1 MAKKKIYAV
10 RQGKTTG
17 IFYSWDECSASVN
30 GYPGAEY
37 KSFTTKEE
45 ANSYLENS
53 FAVQIEEEKKDQ
65 KNTALD
71 GTESTLTAY
80 VDGSFDPSIGK
91 YAFGCILLTP
101 DGEIIRESGNG
112 QDPESLAIRNVAG
125 EMLGAMYAVQWA
137 VNHGYPSLTI
147 YYDYEGIAKWAKGD
161 WKAKNKRT
169 QQYAEFMNGKRS
181 YIQLSFQK
189 VKAHS
194 GDHYNEEVDKLAK
207 SALVNGNGIPR
218 ISRTQQ
224 LERFW

>member
-10 RQGKTTG
+10 RKGKITG

-53 FAVQIEEEKKDQ
+53 APSS
-65 KNTALD
+65 
-71 GTESTLTAY
+71 TESTLTAY

-101 DGEIIRESGNG
+101 EGEIIRESGNG

-218 ISRTQQ
+218 ISRT
-224 LERFW
+224 

>member
-10 RQGKTTG
+10 RKGKTTG

-45 ANSYLENS
+45 ANSYLGNS

-207 SALVNGNGIPR
+207 SALVNGNGIPM
-218 ISRTQQ
+218 ISRS
-224 LERFW
+224 

>member
-10 RQGKTTG
+10 RKGKTTG

-45 ANSYLENS
+45 ANSYLGNS

-65 KNTALD
+65 KNTALH

-101 DGEIIRESGNG
+101 EGEIIRESGNG

-147 YYDYEGIAKWAKGD
+147 YYDYEGIAKWAQGD

-218 ISRTQQ
+218 ISRI
-224 LERFW
+224 

>member
-10 RQGKTTG
+10 RKGKITG

-53 FAVQIEEEKKDQ
+53 APSS
-65 KNTALD
+65 
-71 GTESTLTAY
+71 TESTLTAY

-101 DGEIIRESGNG
+101 DGKIIRESGNG

-137 VNHGYPSLTI
+137 INHGYPSLTI

-218 ISRTQQ
+218 ISRI
-224 LERFW
+224 

>member
-10 RQGKTTG
+10 RKGKTTG

-45 ANSYLENS
+45 ANAYLVNS

-218 ISRTQQ
+218 ISRT
-224 LERFW
+224 

>member
-10 RQGKTTG
+10 RKGKTTG

-45 ANSYLENS
+45 ANSYLGNS
-53 FAVQIEEEKKDQ
+53 FAIQIEEEKKDQ
-65 KNTALD
+65 KNTALY

-137 VNHGYPSLTI
+137 INHGYPSLTI
-147 YYDYEGIAKWAKGD
+147 YYDYEGIAKWAQGD

-218 ISRTQQ
+218 ISRT
-224 LERFW
+224 

>member
-10 RQGKTTG
+10 RKGKTTG

-30 GYPGAEY
+30 GYPSAEY

-45 ANSYLENS
+45 ANVYLGNS
-53 FAVQIEEEKKDQ
+53 FAIQIEEEKKAQ

-71 GTESTLTAY
+71 GTESTLIAY

-137 VNHGYPSLTI
+137 INHGYPSLTI

-218 ISRTQQ
+218 ISRI
-224 LERFW
+224 

>member
-10 RQGKTTG
+10 RKGKTTG

-218 ISRTQQ
+218 ISRT
-224 LERFW
+224 

>member
-10 RQGKTTG
+10 RKGKTTG

-45 ANSYLENS
+45 ANSYLGNS

-65 KNTALD
+65 KNTALH

-101 DGEIIRESGNG
+101 EGEIIRESGNG

-137 VNHGYPSLTI
+137 INHGYPSLTI
-147 YYDYEGIAKWAKGD
+147 YYDYEGIAKWAQGD

-218 ISRTQQ
+218 ISRI
-224 LERFW
+224 

>member
-10 RQGKTTG
+10 RKGKTTG

-45 ANSYLENS
+45 ANVYLGNS
-53 FAVQIEEEKKDQ
+53 FAIQIEEEKKAQ

-137 VNHGYPSLTI
+137 INHGYPSLTI

-218 ISRTQQ
+218 ISRT
-224 LERFW
+224 

>member
-10 RQGKTTG
+10 RKGKTTG

-45 ANSYLENS
+45 ANSYLGNS

-65 KNTALD
+65 KNTALH

-101 DGEIIRESGNG
+101 DGKIIRESGNG

-137 VNHGYPSLTI
+137 INHGYPSLTI
-147 YYDYEGIAKWAKGD
+147 YYDYEGIAKWAQGD

-218 ISRTQQ
+218 ISRI
-224 LERFW
+224 

>member
-10 RQGKTTG
+10 RKGKTTG

-137 VNHGYPSLTI
+137 INHGYPSLTI
-147 YYDYEGIAKWAKGD
+147 YYDYEGIAKWAQGD

-218 ISRTQQ
+218 ISRT
-224 LERFW
+224 

>member
-10 RQGKTTG
+10 RKGKTTG

-45 ANSYLENS
+45 ANSYLGNS

-65 KNTALD
+65 KNTALH

-101 DGEIIRESGNG
+101 EGEIIRESGNG
-112 QDPESLAIRNVAG
+112 QNPQCGRRNAG
-125 EMLGAMYAVQWA
+125 SHVCSSVGGQPW
-137 VNHGYPSLTI
+137 
-147 YYDYEGIAKWAKGD
+147 
-161 WKAKNKRT
+161 
-169 QQYAEFMNGKRS
+169 
-181 YIQLSFQK
+181 LS
-189 VKAHS
+189 VTYHI
-194 GDHYNEEVDKLAK
+194 L
-207 SALVNGNGIPR
+207 
-218 ISRTQQ
+218 
-224 LERFW
+224 

>member
-10 RQGKTTG
+10 RKGKITG

-45 ANSYLENS
+45 ANSYLGNS
-53 FAVQIEEEKKDQ
+53 APSS
-65 KNTALD
+65 
-71 GTESTLTAY
+71 TESTLTAY

-137 VNHGYPSLTI
+137 INHGYPSLTI
-147 YYDYEGIAKWAKGD
+147 YYDYEGIAKWAQGD

-218 ISRTQQ
+218 ISRT
-224 LERFW
+224 

>member
-10 RQGKTTG
+10 RKGKTTG

-45 ANSYLENS
+45 ANSYLGNS
-53 FAVQIEEEKKDQ
+53 APSS
-65 KNTALD
+65 
-71 GTESTLTAY
+71 TESTLTAY

-125 EMLGAMYAVQWA
+125 EMLGAMYAVQWV

-181 YIQLSFQK
+181 YIQLRFQK

-218 ISRTQQ
+218 ISRT
-224 LERFW
+224 

>member
-10 RQGKTTG
+10 RKGKTTG

-45 ANSYLENS
+45 ANSYLGNS

-125 EMLGAMYAVQWA
+125 EMLGARYAVQWA
-137 VNHGYPSLTI
+137 INHGYPSLTI

-218 ISRTQQ
+218 ISRT
-224 LERFW
+224 

>member
-10 RQGKTTG
+10 RKGKTTG

-45 ANSYLENS
+45 ANSYLGNS

-71 GTESTLTAY
+71 GIESTLTAY

-137 VNHGYPSLTI
+137 INHGYPSLTI

-218 ISRTQQ
+218 ISRI
-224 LERFW
+224 

>member
-10 RQGKTTG
+10 RKGKTTG

-45 ANSYLENS
+45 ANSYLGNS
-53 FAVQIEEEKKDQ
+53 APSS
-65 KNTALD
+65 
-71 GTESTLTAY
+71 TESTLTAY

-137 VNHGYPSLTI
+137 INHGYPSLTI
-147 YYDYEGIAKWAKGD
+147 YYDYEGIAKWAQGD

-218 ISRTQQ
+218 ISRI
-224 LERFW
+224 

>member
-10 RQGKTTG
+10 RKGKTTG

-45 ANSYLENS
+45 ANSYLGNS

-101 DGEIIRESGNG
+101 EGEIIRESGNG

-137 VNHGYPSLTI
+137 INHGYPSLTI
-147 YYDYEGIAKWAKGD
+147 YYDYMGIEMWATGQWKRNKQGTIAYYDYVQSIRSRLKLTFVKVKGHSGVEGNEEADRIAKHA
-161 WKAKNKRT
+161 
-169 QQYAEFMNGKRS
+169 
-181 YIQLSFQK
+181 
-189 VKAHS
+189 V
-194 GDHYNEEVDKLAK
+194 
-207 SALVNGNGIPR
+207 GI
-218 ISRTQQ
+218 
-224 LERFW
+224 E

>member
-10 RQGKTTG
+10 RKGKTTG

-30 GYPGAEY
+30 GYPSAEY

-45 ANSYLENS
+45 ANSYLGNS

-65 KNTALD
+65 KNTALH

-137 VNHGYPSLTI
+137 INHGYPSLTI

-218 ISRTQQ
+218 ISRT
-224 LERFW
+224 

>member
-10 RQGKTTG
+10 RKGKTTG

-45 ANSYLENS
+45 ANSYLGNS
-53 FAVQIEEEKKDQ
+53 APSS
-65 KNTALD
+65 
-71 GTESTLTAY
+71 TESTLTAY

-125 EMLGAMYAVQWA
+125 EML
-137 VNHGYPSLTI
+137 
-147 YYDYEGIAKWAKGD
+147 
-161 WKAKNKRT
+161 
-169 QQYAEFMNGKRS
+169 
-181 YIQLSFQK
+181 
-189 VKAHS
+189 
-194 GDHYNEEVDKLAK
+194 
-207 SALVNGNGIPR
+207 
-218 ISRTQQ
+218 
-224 LERFW
+224 

>member
-10 RQGKTTG
+10 RKGKTTG

-45 ANSYLENS
+45 ANSYLGNS
-53 FAVQIEEEKKDQ
+53 FAIQIEEEKKDQ
-65 KNTALD
+65 TNTALD

-137 VNHGYPSLTI
+137 INHGYPSLTI
-147 YYDYEGIAKWAKGD
+147 YYDYEGIAKWAQGD

-218 ISRTQQ
+218 ISRI
-224 LERFW
+224 

>member
-10 RQGKTTG
+10 RKGKTTG

-45 ANSYLENS
+45 ANSYLGNS

-65 KNTALD
+65 KNTALH

-101 DGEIIRESGNG
+101 EGEIIRESGNG

-137 VNHGYPSLTI
+137 INHGYPSLTI

-218 ISRTQQ
+218 ISRI
-224 LERFW
+224 

>member
-10 RQGKTTG
+10 RKGKTTG

-37 KSFTTKEE
+37 KSITTKEE
-45 ANSYLENS
+45 ANSYLGNS
-53 FAVQIEEEKKDQ
+53 FAIQIEEEKKDQ

-137 VNHGYPSLTI
+137 INHGYPSLTI

-218 ISRTQQ
+218 ISRT
-224 LERFW
+224 

>member
-10 RQGKTTG
+10 RKGKTTG

-45 ANSYLENS
+45 ANSYLGNS

-65 KNTALD
+65 KNTALH

-137 VNHGYPSLTI
+137 INHGYPSLTI

-218 ISRTQQ
+218 ISRT
-224 LERFW
+224 

>member
-10 RQGKTTG
+10 RKGKTTG

-45 ANSYLENS
+45 ANSYLGNS
-53 FAVQIEEEKKDQ
+53 FAIQIEEEKKAQ
-65 KNTALD
+65 KNTAFD

-137 VNHGYPSLTI
+137 INHGYPSLTI
-147 YYDYEGIAKWAKGD
+147 YYDYEGIAKWAQGD

-218 ISRTQQ
+218 ISRI
-224 LERFW
+224 

>member
-10 RQGKTTG
+10 RKGKTTG

-37 KSFTTKEE
+37 KSFTMKEE
-45 ANSYLENS
+45 ANAYLGNS
-53 FAVQIEEEKKDQ
+53 FAAQIEEEKKDQ
-65 KNTALD
+65 KNTAPD
-71 GTESTLTAY
+71 RTESTLTAY

-101 DGEIIRESGNG
+101 EGEIIRESGNG

-137 VNHGYPSLTI
+137 INHGYPSLTI
-147 YYDYEGIAKWAKGD
+147 YYDYEGIAKWAQGD

-218 ISRTQQ
+218 ISRT
-224 LERFW
+224 

>member
-10 RQGKTTG
+10 RKGKTTG

-45 ANSYLENS
+45 ANSYLGNS
-53 FAVQIEEEKKDQ
+53 APSS
-65 KNTALD
+65 
-71 GTESTLTAY
+71 TESTLTAY

-147 YYDYEGIAKWAKGD
+147 YYDYEGIAKWAQGD

-218 ISRTQQ
+218 ISRI
-224 LERFW
+224 

>member
-10 RQGKTTG
+10 RKGKTTG

-45 ANSYLENS
+45 ANSYLGNF

-137 VNHGYPSLTI
+137 INHGYPSLTI
-147 YYDYEGIAKWAKGD
+147 YYDYEGIANWAKGD

-218 ISRTQQ
+218 ISRT
-224 LERFW
+224 

>member
-10 RQGKTTG
+10 RKGKTTG

-30 GYPGAEY
+30 GYPSAEY

-45 ANSYLENS
+45 ANSYLGNS

-65 KNTALD
+65 KNTALH

-137 VNHGYPSLTI
+137 INHGYPSLTI

-218 ISRTQQ
+218 ISRI
-224 LERFW
+224 

>member
-10 RQGKTTG
+10 RKGKTTG
-17 IFYSWDECSASVN
+17 IFYSWDECSVSVN

-45 ANSYLENS
+45 AKVYLGGVSATQLE
-53 FAVQIEEEKKDQ
+53 AEKKDQ
-65 KNTALD
+65 RNTAPD
-71 GTESTLTAY
+71 RTESTLTAY

-101 DGEIIRESGNG
+101 EGETIRESGNG

-137 VNHGYPSLTI
+137 INHGYPSLTI
-147 YYDYEGIAKWAKGD
+147 YYDYEGIAKWAQGD

-181 YIQLSFQK
+181 YIQLTFQK

-218 ISRTQQ
+218 ISRT
-224 LERFW
+224 

>member
-10 RQGKTTG
+10 RKGKITG

-53 FAVQIEEEKKDQ
+53 APSS
-65 KNTALD
+65 
-71 GTESTLTAY
+71 TESTLTAY

-101 DGEIIRESGNG
+101 DGEIIRKSGNG

-137 VNHGYPSLTI
+137 INHGYPSLTI

-218 ISRTQQ
+218 ISRT
-224 LERFW
+224 

>member
-10 RQGKTTG
+10 RKGKTTG

-45 ANSYLENS
+45 ANSYLGNS

-65 KNTALD
+65 KNTALH

-101 DGEIIRESGNG
+101 DGKIIRESGNG

-218 ISRTQQ
+218 ISRI
-224 LERFW
+224 

>member
-10 RQGKTTG
+10 RKGKTTG

-45 ANSYLENS
+45 ANSYLGNS

-65 KNTALD
+65 KNTALH

-101 DGEIIRESGNG
+101 DGKIIRESGNG

-137 VNHGYPSLTI
+137 INHGYPSLTI
-147 YYDYEGIAKWAKGD
+147 YYDYEGIAKWAQGD

-218 ISRTQQ
+218 ISRT
-224 LERFW
+224 

>member
-10 RQGKTTG
+10 RKGKTTG

-45 ANSYLENS
+45 ANSYLGNS

-101 DGEIIRESGNG
+101 EGEIIRESGNG

-218 ISRTQQ
+218 IGRT
-224 LERFW
+224 

>member
-10 RQGKTTG
+10 RKGKTTG

-45 ANSYLENS
+45 ANVYLGNS
-53 FAVQIEEEKKDQ
+53 FAIQIEEEKKAQ

-137 VNHGYPSLTI
+137 INHGYPSLTI
-147 YYDYEGIAKWAKGD
+147 YYDYEGIAKWAQGD

-218 ISRTQQ
+218 ISRT
-224 LERFW
+224 

>member
-10 RQGKTTG
+10 RKGKTTG

-45 ANSYLENS
+45 ANSYLGNS
-53 FAVQIEEEKKDQ
+53 APSS
-65 KNTALD
+65 
-71 GTESTLTAY
+71 TESTLTAY

-137 VNHGYPSLTI
+137 INHGYPSLTI
-147 YYDYEGIAKWAKGD
+147 YYDYEGIAKWAQGD

-218 ISRTQQ
+218 ISRT
-224 LERFW
+224 